1 MIADLTIGE
10 AIHIERFRRRMTVKE
25 LADLS
30 GISETTISAYEHGDV
45 VMSAEKLVRICNVL
59 GIQLDSVFTP
69 KKEKEAETS
78 IFK

>member
-1 MIADLTIGE
+1 MIVDLTIGE

-25 LADLS
+25 LADLA
-30 GISETTISAYEHGDV
+30 GISETTVSAYEHGDV

-69 KKEKEAETS
+69 KTEKEAETG
-78 IFK
+78 IFI